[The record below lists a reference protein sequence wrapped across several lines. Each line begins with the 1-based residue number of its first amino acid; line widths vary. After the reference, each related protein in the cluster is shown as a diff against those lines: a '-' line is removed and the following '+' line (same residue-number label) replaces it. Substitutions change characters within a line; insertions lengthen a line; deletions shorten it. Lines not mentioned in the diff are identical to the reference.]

1 VSDEL
6 ITNQPFAD
14 PAELTELGIIQEV
27 NRRLLHPLGLA
38 LGYWP
43 GRRELVVLDGRDDPE
58 GVRFEGMDLAPG
70 RDRFEA
76 LWAERAAAR
85 EAVAGFVVQPVE
97 DEGRPG

>member
-1 VSDEL
+1 
-6 ITNQPFAD
+6 
-14 PAELTELGIIQEV
+14 
-27 NRRLLHPLGLA
+27 
-38 LGYWP
+38 
-43 GRRELVVLDGRDDPE
+43 
-58 GVRFEGMDLAPG
+58 MDLAPG